1 MYNWSYENIDIL
13 KGKRWW
19 GDIMLGN
26 NVEVVDID
34 FNFFW
39 MDLEVIL
46 VLICYRCN
54 CNYRMSDGGRE

>member
-13 KGKRWW
+13 ERKWWW

-26 NVEVVDID
+26 NVKVVDID

-46 VLICYRCN
+46 VLICYICN
-54 CNYRMSDGGRE
+54 NIYRMSVGGRE

>member
-13 KGKRWW
+13 KGKWW
-19 GDIMLGN
+19 WRDIMLGN
-26 NVEVVDID
+26 NVKVVDID

-54 CNYRMSDGGRE
+54 SIYRMSDGGRE